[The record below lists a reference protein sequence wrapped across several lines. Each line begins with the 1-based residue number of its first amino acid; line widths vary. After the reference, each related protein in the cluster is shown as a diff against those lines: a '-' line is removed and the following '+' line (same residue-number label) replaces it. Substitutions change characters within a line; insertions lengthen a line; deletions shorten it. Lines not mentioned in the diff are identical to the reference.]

1 MREEVEEYK
10 RRQREAEAAAA
21 NSGGDDADP
30 DHDPDDDDPDAE
42 QDWTDGLGVV
52 ESPPAGSGVN
62 VAKLVSNIFLS
73 VGLLLLLVSAGIF
86 WVTREALVKE
96 ISAPGMV
103 TSNILRYHARNSD
116 DRSRSEGTSDLYH
129 AVVEFHLADGTARTV
144 EMAEGNWPKAY
155 EEGEKVTVRYDPE
168 KPLLARL
175 GGGGAMDFFASL
187 LTGFLGAVFT
197 AVAIGARR
205 AFSSD

>member
-10 RRQREAEAAAA
+10 RGQRRAEAEAAGA
-21 NSGGDDADP
+21 DDED
-30 DHDPDDDDPDAE
+30 DEDDEHDWTGDPDAA
-42 QDWTDGLGVV
+42 
-52 ESPPAGSGVN
+52 SSSPAGDGVN

-86 WVTREALVKE
+86 WVTRQSLVKE
-96 ISAPGMV
+96 VSAPGVV
-103 TSNILRYHARNSD
+103 TSNILRYHARNSN

-129 AVVEFHLADGTARTV
+129 AVVEFRLADGTAKTV

-155 EEGEKVTVRYDPE
+155 EDGEKVTVRYDPE
-168 KPLLARL
+168 KPLSARL
-175 GGGGAMDFFASL
+175 GGGSAMDFFASL

-205 AFSSD
+205 AFSQE

>member
-10 RRQREAEAAAA
+10 REQRRAEAKTAG
-21 NSGGDDADP
+21 SGADGADS
-30 DHDPDDDDPDAE
+30 DHDPDDDDDE
-42 QDWTDGLGVV
+42 KNWSDDVGGV
-52 ESPPAGSGVN
+52 ESPPAGNGVD
-62 VAKLVSNIFLS
+62 VAKIVSNVFLS

-86 WVTREALVKE
+86 WVTRQSLVKE
-96 ISAPGMV
+96 ISAPGVV
-103 TSNILRYHARNSD
+103 TNNILRYHARKSD

-129 AVVEFHLADGTARTV
+129 AVVEFRLADGTAKTV

-168 KPLLARL
+168 KPHKARL

-205 AFSSD
+205 AFSSE

>member
-10 RRQREAEAAAA
+10 RRQRRAEAEAAGAE
-21 NSGGDDADP
+21 DPDP
-30 DHDPDDDDPDAE
+30 DHDPDDDPEDDE
-42 QDWTDGLGVV
+42 HDWTGDHDLANA
-52 ESPPAGSGVN
+52 SPAGSGVN

-73 VGLLLLLVSAGIF
+73 VGLLLLLVSAGLF

-96 ISAPGMV
+96 ISAPGVV
-103 TSNILRYHARNSD
+103 TSNILRYHARSSD

-129 AVVEFHLADGTARTV
+129 AVVEFRLADGTAKTV
-144 EMAEGNWPKAY
+144 EMSEGNWPKAY

-168 KPLLARL
+168 KPLKARL

-205 AFSSD
+205 AFLSE